1 MKPNKDGKYRINFYL
16 NPLNSK
22 DKVLIEYL
30 NQRYSATDYIKEVL
44 YGLAYGFVPTPS
56 VINTNNISNISE
68 QDEIYEEIEELDDIE
83 L

>member
-44 YGLAYGFVPTPS
+44 YGLAYGFMPAQSTTKN
-56 VINTNNISNISE
+56 INTITISE
-68 QDEIYEEIEELDDIE
+68 TNEVYEEIEELDDIE

>member
-44 YGLAYGFVPTPS
+44 YGLAYGFVPAPS

>member
-16 NPLNSK
+16 NPLNPN

-30 NQRYSATDYIKEVL
+30 KQRYSATEYIKDVL
-44 YGLAYGFVPTPS
+44 YRLAYGFVPAQST
-56 VINTNNISNISE
+56 INNINISAIPE
-68 QDEIYEEIEELDDIE
+68 QNEIYEEIEELDDIE

>member
-44 YGLAYGFVPTPS
+44 YGLAYGFVPAQN
-56 VINTNNISNISE
+56 VINNDYKPVLSE
-68 QDEIYEEIEELDDIE
+68 QNEIYEKIEELDDIE